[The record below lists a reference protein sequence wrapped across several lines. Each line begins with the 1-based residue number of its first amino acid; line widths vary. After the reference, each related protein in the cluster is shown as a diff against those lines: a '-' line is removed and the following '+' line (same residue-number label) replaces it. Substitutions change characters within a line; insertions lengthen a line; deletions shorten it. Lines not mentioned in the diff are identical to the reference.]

1 MPESLRR
8 PGPHHARGE
17 NMGKA
22 KKTSKV
28 KKCPECGTEV
38 QEPYKTWELVA
49 PFPAKKMR
57 ITVTIMGMYE
67 CPNCG
72 KKFRAVVS
80 KVKLGPGEV
89 EISK

>member
-1 MPESLRR
+1 MPESLRK
-8 PGPHHARGE
+8 PDPHQARGGS
-17 NMGKA
+17 MGKA
-22 KKTSKV
+22 KR
-28 KKCPECGTEV
+28 CPECGTEV

-49 PFPAKKMR
+49 PFPDKKMR

-67 CPNCG
+67 CPSCG